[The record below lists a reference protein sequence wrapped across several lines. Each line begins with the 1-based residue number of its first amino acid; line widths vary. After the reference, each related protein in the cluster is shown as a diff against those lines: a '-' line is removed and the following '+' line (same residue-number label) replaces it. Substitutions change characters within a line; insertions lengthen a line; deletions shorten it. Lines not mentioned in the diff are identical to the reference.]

1 MPIYLKAATSAREK
15 DQVYKLRRKVFVD
28 EEGRFDHSSDRI
40 LDFYDTL
47 EENVNFIAK
56 EGEDVVGSLRITIQ
70 NEVGMPALE
79 HYDFKPLMKAKE
91 PDLFANIGWLCVSK
105 GYRSH
110 RGMLA
115 ALFKMAVRESK
126 KKGVQHLIAPLHPPL
141 LPLLKRFGARAIDK
155 EFFSKELGVSMVP
168 IHIDYNDLPP
178 GLREFSQDP
187 ATILFGD
194 SNERR
199 IYRQGEKIIEKGELG
214 AEAFMIMRGAVEV
227 VLRKDLLQTSV
238 QGYRPSDEPT
248 EGNPLLGQGQVFGE
262 LALLDDGPRT
272 ADVIGHSKEVDVMVW
287 DRKYF
292 AAQLRSGGN
301 RAVELCKILAN
312 RLRKQVEGYRKNESH
327 EALIAT
333 IALDASVCGE
343 QDVDLVWLA
352 GQCAVRV
359 KEMEII
365 MRGWAKEKIVV
376 SSEGHA
382 IKIVDPTKL
391 KNKIIW
397 K

>member
-1 MPIYLKAATSAREK
+1 M
-15 DQVYKLRRKVFVD
+15 FVD
-28 EEGRFDHSSDRI
+28 EEGRFEHTSDRI

-47 EENVNFIAK
+47 EENVNFIAM
-56 EGEDVVGSLRITIQ
+56 EGGKVVGSLRVTIQ
-70 NEVGMPALE
+70 NEVGLPALE
-79 HYDFKPLMKAKE
+79 HYDFGPLIREKA

-141 LPLLKRFGARAIDK
+141 FPLLKRFGAKAIDK
-155 EFFSKELGVSMVP
+155 EFFSRELGVSMVP

-199 IYRQGEKIIEKGELG
+199 IYRQGEKIIEKGETG
-214 AEAFMIMRGAVEV
+214 FEAFMIMRGAVEV
-227 VLRKDLLQTSV
+227 VLREDLMQTTS
-238 QGYRPSDEPT
+238 QGYQLSDEPAG
-248 EGNPLLGQGQVFGE
+248 GNPLLGQGQVFGE

-287 DRKYF
+287 DRNYF
-292 AAQLRSGGN
+292 AKQLRSGGN

-333 IALDASVCGE
+333 IALDASICGE
-343 QDVDLVWLA
+343 KDVDLVWLA

-359 KEMEII
+359 REMKKI
-365 MRGWAKEKIVV
+365 MEGWAKEKIVV
-376 SSEGHA
+376 ASDGHA
-382 IKIVDPTKL
+382 IKIADPKRL
-391 KNKIIW
+391 EKKIIW
-397 K
+397 R